1 MNSKFVIASSPHIGS
16 ALSTQKIMAWV
27 LLALLPAGVAGAYFF
42 GTQVLYVVATCVIA
56 CVISEFLW
64 QKALSMPVT
73 VSDLSAVVTG
83 VLLAYNLPPSIP
95 LWMAAMGSVFAII
108 ICKQFFGGL
117 GGNIV
122 NPALAGR
129 AMMLIS
135 WPVAMTAWTING
147 ISGATPLAIMKL
159 GNVADMPPMWN
170 MFIGNIG
177 GCIGET
183 SVPALLLGGALLI
196 WKDIISWR
204 IPVIFI
210 AVVAAMSFLLGR
222 QPCPSCEV
230 MVGGLML
237 GAFFMATD
245 YTTSPITVRGQ
256 IIFAAGC
263 GLLTS
268 LIRTF
273 GSYPEGVSF
282 AILIMNIVVPLIDM
296 VTEPRI
302 LGEVK
307 K

>member
-1 MNSKFVIASSPHIGS
+1 M
-16 ALSTQKIMAWV
+16 
-27 LLALLPAGVAGAYFF
+27 
-42 GTQVLYVVATCVIA
+42 
-56 CVISEFLW
+56 
-64 QKALSMPVT
+64 
-73 VSDLSAVVTG
+73 
-83 VLLAYNLPPSIP
+83 
-95 LWMAAMGSVFAII
+95 
-108 ICKQFFGGL
+108 
-117 GGNIV
+117 
-122 NPALAGR
+122 
-129 AMMLIS
+129 
-135 WPVAMTAWTING
+135 
-147 ISGATPLAIMKL
+147 
-159 GNVADMPPMWN
+159 
-170 MFIGNIG
+170 
-177 GCIGET
+177 
-183 SVPALLLGGALLI
+183 PALLLGGALLI